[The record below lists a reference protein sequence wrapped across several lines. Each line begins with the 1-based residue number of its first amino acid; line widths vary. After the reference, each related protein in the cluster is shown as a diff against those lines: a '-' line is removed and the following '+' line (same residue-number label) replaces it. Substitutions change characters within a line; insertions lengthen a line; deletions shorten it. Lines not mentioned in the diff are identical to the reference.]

1 MSVASIRVTK
11 EIRRV
16 LAQYRIAVE
25 ELKKAPT
32 EAHVRFWEKEIDR
45 LRANLMSIMDWSLG
59 DIVISDP
66 GRGVFFIEPEED
78 SETDVLTAKGVK

>member
-1 MSVASIRVTK
+1 
-11 EIRRV
+11 V
-16 LAQYRIAVE
+16 LAQYRLAVE

-32 EAHVRFWEKEIDR
+32 EAHIRFWEKEIDR
-45 LRANLMSIMDWSLG
+45 HRANLMDILDWCLG
-59 DIVISDP
+59 DLVISNP